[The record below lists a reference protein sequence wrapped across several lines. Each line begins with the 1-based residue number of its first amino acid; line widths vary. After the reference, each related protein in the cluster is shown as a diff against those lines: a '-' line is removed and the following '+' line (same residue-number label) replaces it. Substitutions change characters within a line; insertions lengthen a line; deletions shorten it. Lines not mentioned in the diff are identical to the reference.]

1 MKLVE
6 NFIEKFHTLSLPSPE
21 KCLIIEEGDELY
33 IKKWIKNGKINGKAK
48 DMFNWIEKKYL
59 NNKSQLKETHPY
71 KFKEIIID
79 MKLIENFIEKF
90 HTLSLPSPEKCL
102 IIEEGDELYIKKWI
116 KNGKINGK
124 AKDMFNWI
132 EKKYF
137 NNKSELKERDLYK
150 FRELNDRFLIKY
162 WRIIILLCDYQMKY
176 RYYSKAINAVKDKSY
191 PDMNSNDFF
200 QLFDKK

>member
-1 MKLVE
+1 MKLIE

-21 KCLIIEEGDELY
+21 KCLIVEEGDELY

-59 NNKSQLKETHPY
+59 NNKSQLKEIDPY
-71 KFKEIIID
+71 KFKEI
-79 MKLIENFIEKF
+79 
-90 HTLSLPSPEKCL
+90 
-102 IIEEGDELYIKKWI
+102 
-116 KNGKINGK
+116 
-124 AKDMFNWI
+124 
-132 EKKYF
+132 
-137 NNKSELKERDLYK
+137 
-150 FRELNDRFLIKY
+150 NDRFLINY

-200 QLFDKK
+200 ELFDKK

>member
-1 MKLVE
+1 M
-6 NFIEKFHTLSLPSPE
+6 I
-21 KCLIIEEGDELY
+21 
-33 IKKWIKNGKINGKAK
+33 
-48 DMFNWIEKKYL
+48 
-59 NNKSQLKETHPY
+59 
-71 KFKEIIID
+71 
-79 MKLIENFIEKF
+79 LIENFIEKF
-90 HTLSLPSPEKCL
+90 HDFSLPSPEKCL
-102 IIEEGDELYIKKWI
+102 LIEEGDELYIKKWI

-137 NNKSELKERDLYK
+137 NNISELKERDLYK

-176 RYYSKAINAVKDKSY
+176 RYYSKAINVVKDKSY

>member
-1 MKLVE
+1 
-6 NFIEKFHTLSLPSPE
+6 
-21 KCLIIEEGDELY
+21 
-33 IKKWIKNGKINGKAK
+33 
-48 DMFNWIEKKYL
+48 
-59 NNKSQLKETHPY
+59 
-71 KFKEIIID
+71 

-124 AKDMFNWI
+124 AKEMFNWI
-132 EKKYF
+132 EKKYL
-137 NNKSELKERDLYK
+137 NNKSERKERDQYK
-150 FRELNDRFLIKY
+150 LREINDRFLIKY

-176 RYYSKAINAVKDKSY
+176 RYYSKTINVLKDKSY

-200 QLFDKK
+200 KLFDKK

>member
-1 MKLVE
+1 
-6 NFIEKFHTLSLPSPE
+6 
-21 KCLIIEEGDELY
+21 
-33 IKKWIKNGKINGKAK
+33 
-48 DMFNWIEKKYL
+48 
-59 NNKSQLKETHPY
+59 
-71 KFKEIIID
+71 

-102 IIEEGDELYIKKWI
+102 IIEEGDEFYIRKWI

-176 RYYSKAINAVKDKSY
+176 RYYSKAINAIKDKSY

-200 QLFDKK
+200 ELFDKK

>member
-1 MKLVE
+1 
-6 NFIEKFHTLSLPSPE
+6 
-21 KCLIIEEGDELY
+21 
-33 IKKWIKNGKINGKAK
+33 
-48 DMFNWIEKKYL
+48 
-59 NNKSQLKETHPY
+59 
-71 KFKEIIID
+71 

-137 NNKSELKERDLYK
+137 NNISELKERDLDK

-200 QLFDKK
+200 ELFDKK

>member
-1 MKLVE
+1 MKLIG

-21 KCLIIEEGDELY
+21 KCLVVEEGDELY

-59 NNKSQLKETHPY
+59 NNKS
-71 KFKEIIID
+71 
-79 MKLIENFIEKF
+79 
-90 HTLSLPSPEKCL
+90 
-102 IIEEGDELYIKKWI
+102 
-116 KNGKINGK
+116 
-124 AKDMFNWI
+124 
-132 EKKYF
+132 
-137 NNKSELKERDLYK
+137 ELKERDLYK
-150 FRELNDRFLIKY
+150 FREINDRFLIKY
-162 WRIIILLCDYQMKY
+162 WRIVILLCDYQMKY

>member
-1 MKLVE
+1 MKLIE
-6 NFIEKFHTLSLPSPE
+6 NFIEKFHTISLPSPE

-33 IKKWIKNGKINGKAK
+33 IKKWIK
-48 DMFNWIEKKYL
+48 
-59 NNKSQLKETHPY
+59 S
-71 KFKEIIID
+71 
-79 MKLIENFIEKF
+79 
-90 HTLSLPSPEKCL
+90 
-102 IIEEGDELYIKKWI
+102 
-116 KNGKINGK
+116 GKINGK

-137 NNKSELKERDLYK
+137 NNITELKERDLYK
-150 FRELNDRFLIKY
+150 FKELNDRFLMKD

-200 QLFDKK
+200 ELFDKK

>member
-1 MKLVE
+1 MKLIE

-59 NNKSQLKETHPY
+59 NNKS
-71 KFKEIIID
+71 
-79 MKLIENFIEKF
+79 
-90 HTLSLPSPEKCL
+90 
-102 IIEEGDELYIKKWI
+102 
-116 KNGKINGK
+116 
-124 AKDMFNWI
+124 
-132 EKKYF
+132 
-137 NNKSELKERDLYK
+137 ELKERDLDK
-150 FRELNDRFLIKY
+150 FREINDRFLIKY
-162 WRIIILLCDYQMKY
+162 WRIVILLCDYQMKY

>member
-1 MKLVE
+1 MKLIG

-59 NNKSQLKETHPY
+59 NH
-71 KFKEIIID
+71 
-79 MKLIENFIEKF
+79 
-90 HTLSLPSPEKCL
+90 
-102 IIEEGDELYIKKWI
+102 
-116 KNGKINGK
+116 
-124 AKDMFNWI
+124 
-132 EKKYF
+132 
-137 NNKSELKERDLYK
+137 KSELKERDLYK
-150 FRELNDRFLIKY
+150 FREINDRFLIKY

-176 RYYSKAINAVKDKSY
+176 RYYSKAINVVKDKSY

>member
-1 MKLVE
+1 
-6 NFIEKFHTLSLPSPE
+6 
-21 KCLIIEEGDELY
+21 
-33 IKKWIKNGKINGKAK
+33 
-48 DMFNWIEKKYL
+48 
-59 NNKSQLKETHPY
+59 
-71 KFKEIIID
+71 

-137 NNKSELKERDLYK
+137 NNISELKERDLYK

-176 RYYSKAINAVKDKSY
+176 RYYSKAINAIKDKSY

-200 QLFDKK
+200 ELFDKK

>member
-1 MKLVE
+1 
-6 NFIEKFHTLSLPSPE
+6 
-21 KCLIIEEGDELY
+21 
-33 IKKWIKNGKINGKAK
+33 
-48 DMFNWIEKKYL
+48 
-59 NNKSQLKETHPY
+59 
-71 KFKEIIID
+71 

-90 HTLSLPSPEKCL
+90 HNLSLPSPEKCL

-176 RYYSKAINAVKDKSY
+176 RYYSKAINAIKDKSY

-200 QLFDKK
+200 ELFDKK

>member
-1 MKLVE
+1 
-6 NFIEKFHTLSLPSPE
+6 
-21 KCLIIEEGDELY
+21 
-33 IKKWIKNGKINGKAK
+33 
-48 DMFNWIEKKYL
+48 
-59 NNKSQLKETHPY
+59 
-71 KFKEIIID
+71 

-90 HTLSLPSPEKCL
+90 HTLSLPSLEKCL
-102 IIEEGDELYIKKWI
+102 FIEEGDELYIKKWI
-116 KNGKINGK
+116 KDGKINGK

-137 NNKSELKERDLYK
+137 NNISELKERDLYK

-176 RYYSKAINAVKDKSY
+176 RYYSKAINAIKDKSY

-200 QLFDKK
+200 ELFDKK

>member
-1 MKLVE
+1 
-6 NFIEKFHTLSLPSPE
+6 
-21 KCLIIEEGDELY
+21 
-33 IKKWIKNGKINGKAK
+33 
-48 DMFNWIEKKYL
+48 
-59 NNKSQLKETHPY
+59 
-71 KFKEIIID
+71 

-137 NNKSELKERDLYK
+137 NNISELKERDLYK

-200 QLFDKK
+200 ELFDKK